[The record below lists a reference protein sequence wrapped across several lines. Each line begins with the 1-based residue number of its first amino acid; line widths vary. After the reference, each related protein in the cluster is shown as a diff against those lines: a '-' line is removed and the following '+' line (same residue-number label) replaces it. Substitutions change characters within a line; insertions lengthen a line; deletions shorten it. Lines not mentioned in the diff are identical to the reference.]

1 MNSQLALNFP
11 TSLAA
16 VCVLGSNQPDSS
28 LDDFEK
34 QHGYATYAFSF
45 YGTEAL
51 EDFYDDALVRERRGT
66 PSEPL
71 DKVIGELGLG
81 N

>member
-11 TSLAA
+11 TSFAA
-16 VCVLGSNQPDSS
+16 VCILGADQADST

-34 QHGYATYAFSF
+34 QQRYATYAFSF

-51 EDFYDDALVRERRGT
+51 EDLYDDQMVRERRGT

-71 DKVIGELGLG
+71 DKVIGELGLEG
-81 N
+81 

>member
-16 VCVLGSNQPDSS
+16 VCVLGAGQADSS

-34 QHGYATYAFSF
+34 QQLYTTYAFSF
-45 YGTEAL
+45 YGAEAF
-51 EDFYDDALVRERRGT
+51 EDLYDDELVRARRGT

-71 DKVIGELGLG
+71 DKVIGELGLDS
-81 N
+81 

>member
-1 MNSQLALNFP
+1 MSSQLSLNFP

-16 VCVLGSNQPDSS
+16 VCVLGADQPNSS

-34 QHGYATYAFSF
+34 QQRYTTYAFSF

-51 EDFYDDALVRERRGT
+51 EDLYDDVLVRERRGT
-66 PSEPL
+66 PSEAL
-71 DKVIGELGLG
+71 DKVIGELGLQS
-81 N
+81 

>member
-1 MNSQLALNFP
+1 MNSQLALKFP

-16 VCVLGSNQPDSS
+16 ICVLGADQSDSS

-34 QHGYATYAFSF
+34 QQRYTTCAFSF

-51 EDFYDDALVRERRGT
+51 EDPYDDALVRERRGT

-71 DKVIGELGLG
+71 DKVIGELGLES
-81 N
+81 

>member
-16 VCVLGSNQPDSS
+16 VCVLGADQPDSS

-34 QHGYATYAFSF
+34 QQRYTTYAFSF
-45 YGTEAL
+45 YGAEAL
-51 EDFYDDALVRERRGT
+51 EDLYDDELVRARRGT
-66 PSEPL
+66 PSESL
-71 DKVIGELGLG
+71 DKVIGELGLES
-81 N
+81 

>member
-1 MNSQLALNFP
+1 MSSQLALNFP

-16 VCVLGSNQPDSS
+16 VCVLGADQPDSS

-34 QHGYATYAFSF
+34 QQRYTTSAFSF

-51 EDFYDDALVRERRGT
+51 EDLYDEQLVRERRGT

-71 DKVIGELGLG
+71 DKVIGELGLEG
-81 N
+81 